1 MMNRA
6 EQRKEFRPSVKG
18 SLGAMDYHN
27 YQQPRMTLQLP
38 KITWGVQR
46 LILLNAAIFA
56 LQLVLGPLETLLG
69 GAPGLH
75 TDYLG
80 FQPDWFFYG
89 FIWTPLTY
97 MFLHGGLMHL
107 FMNML
112 WLFVFGP
119 DVERL
124 LGTRQFIRF
133 YVACG
138 ALGVL
143 ATVGPYLLG
152 GPSATVIGASGAAM
166 GVLVAFAMIDPQRQ
180 FFMFP
185 LPVPITAV
193 WLVILV
199 VLFNLVTLSAGT
211 ASISVATHFGGML
224 AGGFLMKAIPL
235 YHRRRF
241 QGSKL
246 HLYNPESPDS
256 AFDLKVERLRE
267 AVDRILR
274 KHNKL

>member
-1 MMNRA
+1 
-6 EQRKEFRPSVKG
+6 
-18 SLGAMDYHN
+18 MDQQY

-38 KITWGVQR
+38 KVTWGVQR
-46 LILLNAAIFA
+46 LILLNVAVFA
-56 LQLVLGPLETLLG
+56 LQLALRPVEALLG
-69 GAPGLH
+69 APELLVE
-75 TDYLG
+75 YLG
-80 FQPDWFFYG
+80 FQPALFFYG

-97 MFLHGGLMHL
+97 QFLHGGLMHL

-143 ATVGPYLLG
+143 ATLGPYLLG
-152 GPSATVIGASGAAM
+152 GQYAMVIGASGAAM

-211 ASISVATHFGGML
+211 ANISVATHFGGML
-224 AGGFLMKAIPL
+224 AGAFLMKVIPL

-246 HLYNPESPDS
+246 HLYNSDDPESGNDMRG
-256 AFDLKVERLRE
+256 ERLRE
-267 AVDRILR
+267 AVDRIFR
-274 KHNKL
+274 KRNKL